1 MYNWFTSLYSWN
13 WYNIVN
19 QLYANKILKK
29 QFKKYCEGNNKMLNT
44 KNLIDVMGNRSILG
58 EIISKDLSDKTI

>member
-1 MYNWFTSLYSWN
+1 MSIS
-13 WYNIVN
+13 
-19 QLYANKILKK
+19 
-29 QFKKYCEGNNKMLNT
+29 EGNNKMVNT